1 MPSHLRPTLRSI
13 LAKLTSRA
21 KQESGM
27 AIVVTIGMMTV
38 SLLVTLS
45 AFGTVWSDLPLV
57 RGDSDRK
64 QAYSA
69 AEAGVSYY
77 SYHLDQDNSY
87 WLKCTN
93 VPPPSGSEPSPVN
106 QAWSGSG
113 NDPRNWRTITGS
125 NAQYTIEL
133 LPAPGKSSCVQNDE
147 STMIDPTNNTFRI
160 RATGRIG
167 GTKRS
172 IVSTYKRKGFLD
184 YLYFTDL
191 ETLDPYAYDDEDDQ
205 EDAAEDCIMYH
216 WQGRDD
222 DDCTEIRF
230 ITGDEVAGP
239 FHTNDSILVCGD
251 PTFGRTS
258 VDKVE
263 VSGTNPGYWDTGS
276 CDADPNFV
284 GTYTYGAQT
293 LPLPTTNSTLST
305 IALPA
310 YRYTGNTTIVL
321 NGASMTVTNANLT
334 PTTTQTVAIP
344 SNGVIYVSN
353 GSCGTTYKR
362 KQQYND
368 PTGCAN
374 VNVSGTFSKD
384 LTIGSQNDI
393 IIRGDLIATSN
404 ALLGLIPNNFA
415 RVYHPVSGWSDGD
428 SDCNNSTGTM
438 TNVRIDAAILA
449 LNHSFIVDNWYCGAD
464 LGTLTVNGAIAQKF
478 RGPVGTGGAGSGS
491 GYIKDYNY
499 VDDLQFRDPPAFLS
513 PTQSSWTIR
522 RFAEQSPA
530 R

>member
-1 MPSHLRPTLRSI
+1 MPSLLS
-13 LAKLTSRA
+13 KLTSRA
-21 KQESGM
+21 KQENGM
-27 AIVVTIGMMTV
+27 AIVVVISMMTV
-38 SLLVTLS
+38 SLLVTMAAVGS
-45 AFGTVWSDLPLV
+45 VWADLPLA
-57 RGDSDRK
+57 RGDQDRK

-69 AEAGVSYY
+69 AEAGISYY

-93 VPPPSGSEPSPVN
+93 VPAPGGGQLSPVN

-113 NDPRNWRTITGS
+113 TDTRNWRTIPSST
-125 NAQYTIEL
+125 AEYTIEL
-133 LPAPGKSSCVQNDE
+133 LPAPGKASCVQNDE
-147 STMIDPTNNTFRI
+147 STMIDPLTNTFKI

-172 IVSTYKRKGFLD
+172 IVATYKRRGFLD

-191 ETLDPYAYDDEDDQ
+191 ETLDPYAYASASDQ
-205 EDAAEDCIMYH
+205 ADAADDCIMYH
-216 WQGRDD
+216 YQGRDD

-230 ITGDEVAGP
+230 VSGDELAGP
-239 FHTNDSILVCGD
+239 LHTNDSMLICGD

-258 VDKVE
+258 VDKIE
-263 VSGTNPGYWDTGS
+263 SSGPNPGYWDRGS

-284 GTYTYGAQT
+284 GTFQYGAQT
-293 LPLPTTNSTLST
+293 LPLPTTNSSLST

-310 YRYTGNTTIVL
+310 YRYTGTTTIVL
-321 NGASMTVTNANLT
+321 NGASMTVTNANLS
-334 PTTTQTVAIP
+334 PTTQTVAFP
-344 SNGVIYVSN
+344 SNGVVYVSSLTC
-353 GSCGTTYKR
+353 GSPYKR

-368 PTGCAN
+368 PPGCAN
-374 VNVSGTFSKD
+374 VNLSGTYSQD
-384 LTIGSQNDI
+384 LTIASQNDI
-393 IIRGDLIATSN
+393 IIRNNVTATN
-404 ALLGLIPNNFA
+404 GALLGLIPNNFV
-415 RVYHPVSGWSDGD
+415 RIYHPVNNWDD
-428 SDCNNSTGTM
+428 NDTDCDNATGTM
-438 TNVRIDAAILA
+438 QDVRLDAAILA

-478 RGPVGTGGAGSGS
+478 RGTVGTGGATSGS

-499 VDDLQFRDPPAFLS
+499 VDDLQHRDPPAFLN

-522 RFAEQSPA
+522 RFVEQSPA